1 MSKHLLTCEC
11 GREVVV
17 DTAQAGE
24 SIGCECGK
32 TIAVSTL
39 RQLRQ
44 LPLAEE
50 QKVAAASSWGVRQG
64 VIASCL
70 IAATLCAI
78 VAAVSYSKQPEM
90 PVFDPVQYTRM
101 TNDQIDRMTP
111 MNAWR
116 TWVNGYRNLGVTGF
130 REFHHP
136 ATDEIQLDI
145 NRHRLV
151 QMTMLGIAGLALAI
165 AGVIAAMGR
174 AAK

>member
-1 MSKHLLTCEC
+1 MA
-11 GREVVV
+11 V

-32 TIAVSTL
+32 TIAVPAL

-44 LPLAEE
+44 LPPAEE
-50 QKVAAASSWGVRQG
+50 QKMAAASSWGVRQG

-70 IAATLCAI
+70 IAAAFSTI

-111 MNAWR
+111 MTAWG

-136 ATDEIQLDI
+136 ATAEIQLDI
-145 NRHRLV
+145 DRHRLV
-151 QMTMLGIAGLALAI
+151 QMTMLGVAGLAL
-165 AGVIAAMGR
+165 VIAAGAAMTKSGR
-174 AAK
+174 QGDKETRRV